1 MTVSIITGFVTLSYQ
16 SAQAVSVKTGLPVI
30 PPLTASIKCK
40 INGRSI
46 GTIANSVFVDVD
58 VQGESGDPRGFI
70 KFQQNQPIITET
82 KWEPTTISL
91 KPIDSGHTYFFKN
104 LVEW

>member
-30 PPLTASIKCK
+30 PLLTASIKCK

-104 LVEW
+104 LVDW